1 MTCVVL
7 VSLLETISR
16 KRNCIQTFFFACG
29 LLRFCHTNV
38 HENEGSKSKKADSF
52 YKVSPFQDEKQG
64 LASQGKAQ
72 RKRSSMNINEDHG
85 FDAPEDINSM
95 YITEQAMSALWDMCI
110 SPMEGKLSQDEMSL
124 VSIIGVHLKM
134 VAEKAVAY
142 EKLQKGEFSDQEKD
156 NFYRN

>member
-1 MTCVVL
+1 
-7 VSLLETISR
+7 
-16 KRNCIQTFFFACG
+16 

-52 YKVSPFQDEKQG
+52 HKVSPLQNEKQG

-72 RKRSSMNINEDHG
+72 RKRSSMNINENHNSEQ
-85 FDAPEDINSM
+85 PEDIDAM
-95 YITEQAMSALWDMCI
+95 YITEQGMTALWDLCI

-124 VSIIGVHLKM
+124 ISLIGVSLKM

-142 EKLQKGEFSDQEKD
+142 EKIQSGELNEPKKD